1 MSAVEAF
8 LGRVQDG
15 SPRAGDMHA
24 HADGA
29 LRTIM
34 FTDIVGSTEITAR
47 VGDLIATELVRAHD
61 AIVRRALRQC
71 GGREVKHTGD
81 GIMASFDV
89 SQVAVDCAKRIIDAF
104 NCHNLRN
111 SQPICVRI
119 GLDAGQP
126 VSDSNDLFGST
137 VQLAVSSVCGSTA
150 QRDISIRTCTAG
162 ASESWQLY

>member
-1 MSAVEAF
+1 MDRHDLNDATGIDLAKAHQRDLEIQDQYGVKFITYWFDEQRGTVFCLVSAPDEDAVKRVHREAHGEVPGEIVEVAMSAVEAF

-81 GIMASFDV
+81 GIM
-89 SQVAVDCAKRIIDAF
+89 
-104 NCHNLRN
+104 
-111 SQPICVRI
+111 
-119 GLDAGQP
+119 
-126 VSDSNDLFGST
+126 
-137 VQLAVSSVCGSTA
+137 
-150 QRDISIRTCTAG
+150 
-162 ASESWQLY
+162 E